1 MPDQQPIFPSGPNY
15 VITLEVI
22 GKIDQVEVA
31 AVSFLNGVPN
41 NWSQSTKTQVANYMN
56 QITAL
61 INQLNSQG
69 VTGIRNKDS
78 QSQVAQTI
86 SNIVSLVNLTL
97 QL

>member
-1 MPDQQPIFPSGPNY
+1 MVDQQPIFPSGPSY
-15 VITLEVI
+15 VTTLEVI

-31 AVSFLNGVPN
+31 AVSFLNGQPKD
-41 NWSQSTKTQVANYMN
+41 WSAPTKVKIADYMN

-69 VTGIRNKDS
+69 VTGIRSKDS

-86 SNIVSLVNLTL
+86 GNIVALVNLTL